1 MRLTGRDLDRFR
13 LWYAQAGTP
22 EIAASGSYDAAA
34 RRYTLTLA
42 QAVPPTPGQP
52 AKAPM
57 TIPVAL
63 GLIGPDG
70 RDISLDAPDA
80 PLADGVLTLSTP
92 SLTVTFRNVPAAPVP
107 SLFRGF
113 SAPVKL
119 AGPLADADLVFRM
132 RHDADPFNRWQAGQT
147 AALRLLTR
155 DATAG
160 EREAFADALGA
171 VVRDARLEPAFIA
184 QALQLPSEADVAQ
197 EIGRDVDPDAIHAAR
212 EALRRDI
219 GRRIGPILRDAYE
232 AHAANAP
239 YAPDAASAG
248 RRSLRAAALDLLA
261 ATRDPAAIA
270 LVETHYG
277 RADNMTDRMAALAVL
292 VRLGAEPA
300 GDALA
305 DFYARFADEALV
317 VDKWFALQATAP
329 GRGTL
334 DRVRAL
340 TRHPAFGLAN
350 PNRVRAL
357 VGSFAA
363 ANHTE
368 FNRPD
373 GAGYDFVAA
382 MVGDLDK
389 RNPQVA
395 ARLLSAF
402 KSWRVL
408 EPGRRAA
415 AEAALRRVAA
425 APALSPDVADIVGRC
440 LQ

>member
-1 MRLTGRDLDRFR
+1 
-13 LWYAQAGTP
+13 
-22 EIAASGSYDAAA
+22 
-34 RRYTLTLA
+34 
-42 QAVPPTPGQP
+42 
-52 AKAPM
+52 M
-57 TIPVAL
+57 TIPIAM

-70 RDISLDAPDA
+70 LDVALDAPGA
-80 PLADGVLTLSTP
+80 PLAGGVLTLSTP
-92 SLTVTFRNVPAAPVP
+92 SLAVTFRNVPAPPVP
-107 SLFRGF
+107 SLLRGF

-119 AGPLADADLVFRM
+119 AGPLADAALAFRM
-132 RHDADPFNRWQAGQT
+132 RHDADPFNRWQAGQS

-155 DATAG
+155 DAPEA

-171 VVRDARLEPAFIA
+171 VVRDARLEPAFVA

-197 EIGRDVDPDAIHAAR
+197 ELGRDVDPDAIHRAH
-212 EALRRDI
+212 EALRTDI
-219 GRRIGPILRDAYE
+219 GRRIGPILRDAYD
-232 AHAANAP
+232 AHAADAP

-248 RRSLRAAALDLLA
+248 RRALRAAALDLLA
-261 ATRDPAAIA
+261 ATRDERAIA
-270 LVETHYG
+270 LAEAHYDH
-277 RADNMTDRMAALAVL
+277 ADNMTDRMAALAIL
-292 VRLGAEPA
+292 VRLGAA
-300 GDALA
+300 DQALA
-305 DFYARFADEALV
+305 DFYARFADDALV

-340 TRHPAFGLAN
+340 TGHPAFSFAN

-357 VGSFAA
+357 IGSFAA

-373 GAGYDFVAA
+373 GAGYGFVAG
-382 MVGDLDK
+382 VVSDLDT

-402 KSWRVL
+402 KSWRAL
-408 EPGRRAA
+408 EPVRRAA
-415 AEAALRRVAA
+415 AEAALRSVAA
-425 APALSPDVADIVGRC
+425 EPALSPDVADIVARC